1 MSGHREISG
10 GRSTREEDR
19 MPKQYKVFSV
29 EDTQQNPKKERW
41 GWVLLD
47 DNGEPLAVS
56 ASFHGNERDA
66 KDHAKKT
73 KENANAPVTGP

>member
-1 MSGHREISG
+1 
-10 GRSTREEDR
+10 

-29 EDTQQNPKKERW
+29 EGSTKKW
-41 GWVLLD
+41 GWVLFD

-56 ASFHGNERDA
+56 AKFSDDETAA
-66 KDHAKKT
+66 KNNAKKA

>member
-1 MSGHREISG
+1 
-10 GRSTREEDR
+10 

-29 EDTQQNPKKERW
+29 DGGSTKKW
-41 GWVLLD
+41 GWVLFD

-56 ASFHGNERDA
+56 AEFQDGRKAAEDQ
-66 KDHAKKT
+66 AKKT